1 MQQPKIFSKSIFE
14 DSRGFFIE
22 NFKKADFS
30 EQFVQDNLS
39 FSKNKG
45 TVRGMHFQKGEFAQT
60 KLVTVLKGSI
70 LDVVM
75 NMQTKE
81 VYSYELC
88 SKKMDSLLVPNDF
101 VHGFMT
107 LENDTLVSYKVD
119 NYYNKESEG
128 SINWKDEVFQGIW
141 PEFEEYFLSEKDEK
155 APFIRDLEI

>member
-1 MQQPKIFSKSIFE
+1 
-14 DSRGFFIE
+14 
-22 NFKKADFS
+22 
-30 EQFVQDNLS
+30 
-39 FSKNKG
+39 
-45 TVRGMHFQKGEFAQT
+45 MHFQKGEFAQT

-81 VYSYELC
+81 VYSFELC

-128 SINWKDEVFQGIW
+128 SAIGKMKF
-141 PEFEEYFLSEKDEK
+141 FKEYGRNSRSIFYQKKMKKPHL
-155 APFIRDLEI
+155 